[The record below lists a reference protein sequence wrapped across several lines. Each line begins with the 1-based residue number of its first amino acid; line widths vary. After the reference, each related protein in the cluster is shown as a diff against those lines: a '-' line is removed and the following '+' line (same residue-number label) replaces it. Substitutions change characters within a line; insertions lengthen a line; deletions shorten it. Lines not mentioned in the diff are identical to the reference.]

1 MLEPRRK
8 REDARDTA
16 KRLADT
22 LGVGG
27 RVPPNSL
34 EAEQAVLGGILLAN
48 DAMNVVVE
56 ILSSEDFYS
65 QANGILYEAMRNLA
79 SRSQP
84 IDQVTLRA
92 ELVHQQKLQAVGGD
106 EYLFALTNTIP
117 TVSNIE
123 AHAKIVNDKAVVR
136 RLITACHEI
145 AASGYGDYGELETFL
160 DQAEAS
166 VFGVAKQRARNPYE
180 HVKDVVMR
188 TFEEINEMAKRGDV
202 ITGMPTGF
210 DRLDKMT
217 AGMHPG
223 DLIIIAGRPGM
234 GKTSFALNVGLNACV
249 ARRQAVAVFSLEMP
263 KEQLVKRMLCSEARV
278 DGTRMRTGQLTKDD
292 WPKLANAAGILSE
305 LPIWI
310 DDTPAITMLEL
321 RAKARRLQ
329 SESPEGLG
337 LIVIDYLQ
345 LMRSGSRTDSREQE
359 ISEISRNLKALAK
372 ELGLPVIALSQLNR
386 GVESRT
392 DKRPQLSDLRESG
405 AIEQDADT
413 IWFVYRDEVY
423 NQDTQ
428 DRGVAEIVVGKQRA
442 GPTGTCRVRFFNE
455 FTRFDNLAED
465 DYYGGAYGSD
475 MGGGFGDKNEFADS

>member
-1 MLEPRRK
+1 MSEEMMSRSPSKSRQR
-8 REDARDTA
+8 ASNA
-16 KRLADT
+16 LA
-22 LGVGG
+22 GG
-27 RVPPNSL
+27 RVPPNAL
-34 EAEQAVLGGILLAN
+34 EAERAVLGGILLEN
-48 DAMNVVVE
+48 DAMNVVTE
-56 ILSSEDFYS
+56 ILVPEDFYS
-65 QANGILYEAMRNLA
+65 QANATLYEVMRELA

-84 IDQVTLRA
+84 IDQVTIR
-92 ELVHQQKLQAVGGD
+92 ETLVGSQKLQAIGGD
-106 EYLFALTNTIP
+106 EYLFQLTNTIP
-117 TVSNIE
+117 TVANIE
-123 AHAKIVNDKAVVR
+123 AHARIVKDKAVVR
-136 RLITACHEI
+136 KLITACHEI
-145 AASGYGDYGELETFL
+145 AASGYGDYGELENFL

-166 VFGVAKQRARNPYE
+166 VFAVAKQRARNPYE

-188 TFEEINEMAKRGDV
+188 TFEEIHEAARRGAA
-202 ITGMPTGF
+202 ITGLPTGF

-234 GKTSFALNVGLNACV
+234 GKTSFALNVGLQACV
-249 ARRQAVAVFSLEMP
+249 ASNEPIAVFSLEMP

-278 DGTRMRTGQLTKDD
+278 DGTRMRTGQLHRDD

-310 DDTPAITMLEL
+310 DDTPAISMLEL

-329 SESPEGLG
+329 SEHGLG
-337 LIVIDYLQ
+337 LIVVDYLQ
-345 LMRSGSRTDSREQE
+345 LMRSGSKNDSREQE

-372 ELGLPVIALSQLNR
+372 ELSLPIIALSQLNR
-386 GVESRT
+386 GVESRGNK

-413 IWFVYRDEVY
+413 IWFIYRDEVY
-423 NQDTQ
+423 NKESE
-428 DRGVAEIVVGKQRA
+428 DRGVAEVIIGKQRA

-465 DYYGGAYGSD
+465 DYYGASA
-475 MGGGFGDKNEFADS
+475 GGGGADDFMDG